1 MNINEDS
8 IFQTK
13 RMSSRKKTKL
23 QHSDFIYDLDNIDL
37 IEFDLKSKTDKY
49 KQKIPKIDDFN
60 DIGDIE
66 IDPSK

>member
-1 MNINEDS
+1 MQD
-8 IFQTK
+8 
-13 RMSSRKKTKL
+13 
-23 QHSDFIYDLDNIDL
+23 SDFIYDLDNIDL
-37 IEFDLKSKTDKY
+37 IEFDLKSKTDKN